1 MYRQAVY
8 TGLAAAAL
16 LAAGPAARAGM
27 ISGGPTTP
35 NESGLGSYTGSI
47 TVAPNGAN
55 AATLTI
61 VVTNTSPAANGGFL
75 TAVAFNN
82 PGAVTGAM
90 LSSTTDPDFTLEFG
104 ADTVNGAPFGQFD
117 FGISPGGSFQGG
129 GPPQAGLAVG
139 ASATFVIALTGT
151 GVGSLTDL
159 SFQSALSVGPGIGGG
174 AQFFVARFRGFNDGG
189 SDKVGA
195 VAGPAPPPAVP
206 VPASAVLALA
216 GVGLAAGVRRLR
228 RSPAV
233 A

>member
-1 MYRQAVY
+1 MIRHTVRAC
-8 TGLAAAAL
+8 LAAAAL
-16 LAAGPAARAGM
+16 IGADSAARAGM

-35 NESGLGSYTGSI
+35 NESGLGSFTGSI

-90 LSSTTDPDFTLEFG
+90 LTSTTDPDFALEFG
-104 ADTVNGAPFGQFD
+104 SDSVNGMPFGQFD
-117 FGISPGGSFQGG
+117 FGISTGGSFQGG

-139 ASATFVIALTGT
+139 ASATFVVALTGT

-159 SFQSALSVGPGIGGG
+159 SFQSALSTGAGGG
-174 AQFFVARFRGFNDGG
+174 GPQFFVARFRGFNDGG
-189 SDKVGA
+189 SDKVAA
-195 VAGPAPPPAVP
+195 VPGSAPPPVVP
-206 VPASAVLALA
+206 EPASAVLALA

-228 RSPAV
+228 RGPAV